1 LDQKP
6 SILDWIYILGLSAV
20 WGSAFVFIRIAAPE
34 LGAVGLVFLR
44 LIIASFLLGIIFLK
58 KHHWFIFKKNLLPII
73 VIGATNVALPFYC
86 FSYAALYINA
96 SSMAVINGS
105 TPLFAFLFSMLILGF
120 KFRIIQFS
128 GIVIGLAG
136 LVIFV
141 GFESLDFNL
150 LPILAATMGA
160 AFYGISMVYIYKL
173 NIVDTK
179 AMAAI
184 TMIIATV
191 LISPFLYFEPLNL
204 VGLNTKALF
213 SILFLGVFCTGLAY
227 VPYFILIKNIGP
239 ISTSIIAML
248 VPLFGMLWAYLLLKE
263 TITLTMLGG
272 CLLIIMGVLL
282 TNLSGNESSKNLN
295 KNLDNL

>member
-1 LDQKP
+1 M
-6 SILDWIYILGLSAV
+6 
-20 WGSAFVFIRIAAPE
+20 
-34 LGAVGLVFLR
+34 VFLR
-44 LIIASFLLGIIFLK
+44 LVIASLLLGIIFLK
-58 KHHWFIFKKNLLPII
+58 KHHWSIFKKNLLPII

-86 FSYAALYINA
+86 FAYAALHINA

-105 TPLFAFLFSMLILGF
+105 TPLFAFIFSMLILGF

-136 LVIFV
+136 LIIFV

-150 LPILAATMGA
+150 LPILAAAMGA

-213 SILFLGVFCTGLAY
+213 SILFLGIFCTGLAY
-227 VPYFILIKNIGP
+227 IPYFILIKNIGP

-282 TNLSGNESSKNLN
+282 TNLSGNGRPKNLN
-295 KNLDNL
+295 KNLDNP

>member
-1 LDQKP
+1 MDQKP

-20 WGSAFVFIRIAAPE
+20 WGSAFVFIKIATPE
-34 LGAVGLVFLR
+34 VGAIGLVFLR
-44 LIIASFLLGIIFLK
+44 LVIASLLLGIIFLK
-58 KHHWFIFKKNLLPII
+58 KHHWSIFKKHLLPLII
-73 VIGATNVALPFYC
+73 IGATNVALPFYC
-86 FSYAALYINA
+86 FAYAALHINA

-136 LVIFV
+136 LIIFV

-150 LPILAATMGA
+150 LPILAAAMGA

-184 TMIIATV
+184 TVIIATV

-204 VGLNTKALF
+204 MGLNTKVLF
-213 SILFLGVFCTGLAY
+213 SVLFLGIFCTGLAY
-227 VPYFILIKNIGP
+227 LPYFILIKNVGP

-248 VPLFGMLWAYLLLKE
+248 VPVFGMLWAYLLLKE

-282 TNLSGNESSKNLN
+282 TNFFGDKKQE
-295 KNLDNL
+295 

>member
-1 LDQKP
+1 MDHKP

-34 LGAVGLVFLR
+34 LGAIGLVFLR
-44 LIIASFLLGIIFLK
+44 IVIASFLLGIIFLK
-58 KHHWFIFKKNLLPII
+58 KHHWSIFNKNLLPII

-86 FSYAALYINA
+86 FAYAALHINA

-105 TPLFAFLFSMLILGF
+105 TPLFAFIFSMLILGF

-136 LVIFV
+136 LIIFV

-150 LPILAATMGA
+150 LPILAAAMGA

-204 VGLNTKALF
+204 VGLSTKALF
-213 SILFLGVFCTGLAY
+213 SILFLGIFCTGLAY
-227 VPYFILIKNIGP
+227 IPYFILIKNIGP

-248 VPLFGMLWAYLLLKE
+248 VPLFGMLWSYLLLKE

-282 TNLSGNESSKNLN
+282 TNLSGNGSSKNLN
-295 KNLDNL
+295 KN

>member
-1 LDQKP
+1 MDQKP

-34 LGAVGLVFLR
+34 LGAIGLVFLR
-44 LIIASFLLGIIFLK
+44 LVIASLLLGIIFLK
-58 KHHWFIFKKNLLPII
+58 KHHWSIFKKNLLPII
-73 VIGATNVALPFYC
+73 IIGATNVALPFYC
-86 FSYAALYINA
+86 FAYAALYINA

-120 KFRIIQFS
+120 KFKIVQFS

-136 LVIFV
+136 LIIFV

-150 LPILAATMGA
+150 LPILAAAMGA

-191 LISPFLYFEPLNL
+191 LISPFLYLEPINL
-204 VGLNTKALF
+204 MGLNTKVLF
-213 SILFLGVFCTGLAY
+213 SILFLGIFCTGLAY
-227 VPYFILIKNIGP
+227 LPYFILIKNIGP
-239 ISTSIIAML
+239 VSTSIIAML
-248 VPLFGMLWAYLLLKE
+248 VPVFGMFWAYLLLKE
-263 TITLTMLGG
+263 TITLRMLGG
-272 CLLIIMGVLL
+272 CLLIIIGVLL
-282 TNLSGNESSKNLN
+282 TNFYGDK
-295 KNLDNL
+295 KQA

>member
-20 WGSAFVFIRIAAPE
+20 WGSAFVFIKIATPE
-34 LGAVGLVFLR
+34 VGAIGLVFLR
-44 LIIASFLLGIIFLK
+44 SVIASLLLGIIFLK
-58 KHHWFIFKKNLLPII
+58 KHHWSIFKKHLLPLII
-73 VIGATNVALPFYC
+73 IGATNVALPFYC
-86 FSYAALYINA
+86 FAYAALHINA

-136 LVIFV
+136 LIIFV

-150 LPILAATMGA
+150 LPILAAAMGA

-204 VGLNTKALF
+204 MGLNTKVLF
-213 SILFLGVFCTGLAY
+213 SILFLGIFCTGLAY
-227 VPYFILIKNIGP
+227 LPYFILIKNVGP

-248 VPLFGMLWAYLLLKE
+248 VPVFGMLWAYLLLKE

-282 TNLSGNESSKNLN
+282 TNFFGDKKQE
-295 KNLDNL
+295 

>member
-1 LDQKP
+1 MDQKP

>member
-1 LDQKP
+1 MDQKP

-34 LGAVGLVFLR
+34 LGAIGLVFLR
-44 LIIASFLLGIIFLK
+44 IVIASFLLGIIFLK
-58 KHHWFIFKKNLLPII
+58 KHHWSIFNKNLLPII

-86 FSYAALYINA
+86 FAYAALHINA

-105 TPLFAFLFSMLILGF
+105 TPLFAFIFSMLILGF

-136 LVIFV
+136 LIIFV

-150 LPILAATMGA
+150 LPILAAAMGA

-204 VGLNTKALF
+204 VGLSTKALF
-213 SILFLGVFCTGLAY
+213 SILFLGIFCTGLAY
-227 VPYFILIKNIGP
+227 IPYFILIKNIGP

-248 VPLFGMLWAYLLLKE
+248 VPLFGMLWSYLLLKE

-282 TNLSGNESSKNLN
+282 TNLSGNGSSKNLN
-295 KNLDNL
+295 KN

>member
-1 LDQKP
+1 MDQKP

-34 LGAVGLVFLR
+34 LGAIGLVFLR
-44 LIIASFLLGIIFLK
+44 LVIASLLLGMIFLK
-58 KHHWFIFKKNLLPII
+58 QHHWSIFKKNLLPII

-86 FSYAALYINA
+86 FAYAALHINA

-105 TPLFAFLFSMLILGF
+105 TPLFAFIFSMLILGF

-136 LVIFV
+136 LIIFV
-141 GFESLDFNL
+141 GFESLDFKL
-150 LPILAATMGA
+150 LPILAAAMGA

-191 LISPFLYFEPLNL
+191 LISPFLYLEPLNL
-204 VGLNTKALF
+204 VGLSTKALF
-213 SILFLGVFCTGLAY
+213 SILFLGIFCTGLAY
-227 VPYFILIKNIGP
+227 IPYFILIKNIGP

-282 TNLSGNESSKNLN
+282 TNLSGNGSSKNLN

>member
-1 LDQKP
+1 MDQKP

-20 WGSAFVFIRIAAPE
+20 WGSAFVFIKIATPE
-34 LGAVGLVFLR
+34 VGAIGLVFLR
-44 LIIASFLLGIIFLK
+44 SVIASLLLGIIFLK
-58 KHHWFIFKKNLLPII
+58 KHHWSIFKKHLLPLII
-73 VIGATNVALPFYC
+73 IGATNVALPFYC
-86 FSYAALYINA
+86 FAYAALHINA

-136 LVIFV
+136 LIIFV

-150 LPILAATMGA
+150 LPILAAAMGA

-184 TMIIATV
+184 TVIIATV

-204 VGLNTKALF
+204 MGLNTKVLF
-213 SILFLGVFCTGLAY
+213 SILFLGIFCTGLAY
-227 VPYFILIKNIGP
+227 LPYFILIKNVGP

-248 VPLFGMLWAYLLLKE
+248 VPVFGMLWAYLLLKE

-282 TNLSGNESSKNLN
+282 TNFFGDKKQE
-295 KNLDNL
+295 

>member
-20 WGSAFVFIRIAAPE
+20 WGSAFVFIKIATPE
-34 LGAVGLVFLR
+34 VGAIGLVFLR
-44 LIIASFLLGIIFLK
+44 LVIASLLLGIIFLK
-58 KHHWFIFKKNLLPII
+58 KHHWSIFKKHLLPLII
-73 VIGATNVALPFYC
+73 IGATNVALPFYC
-86 FSYAALYINA
+86 FAYAALHINA

-136 LVIFV
+136 LIIFV
-141 GFESLDFNL
+141 GFEALDFNL
-150 LPILAATMGA
+150 LPILAAAMGA

-204 VGLNTKALF
+204 MGLNTKVLF
-213 SILFLGVFCTGLAY
+213 SILFLGIFCTGLAY
-227 VPYFILIKNIGP
+227 LPYFILIKNVGP

-248 VPLFGMLWAYLLLKE
+248 VPVFGMLWAYLLLKE

-282 TNLSGNESSKNLN
+282 TNFFGDKKQE
-295 KNLDNL
+295 

>member
-1 LDQKP
+1 MDQKP

-34 LGAVGLVFLR
+34 LGAIGLVFLR
-44 LIIASFLLGIIFLK
+44 LVIASLLLGMIFLK
-58 KHHWFIFKKNLLPII
+58 KHHWSIFKKILLPII

-86 FSYAALYINA
+86 FAYAALHINA

-105 TPLFAFLFSMLILGF
+105 TPLFAFIFSMLILGF

-136 LVIFV
+136 LIIFV
-141 GFESLDFNL
+141 GFESLDFKL
-150 LPILAATMGA
+150 LPILAAAMGA

-191 LISPFLYFEPLNL
+191 LISPFLYLEPLNL
-204 VGLNTKALF
+204 VGLSTKALF
-213 SILFLGVFCTGLAY
+213 SILFLGIFCTGLAY
-227 VPYFILIKNIGP
+227 IPYFILIKNIGP

-282 TNLSGNESSKNLN
+282 TNLSGNGSSKNLN

>member
-1 LDQKP
+1 MDQKP

-34 LGAVGLVFLR
+34 LGAIGLVFLR
-44 LIIASFLLGIIFLK
+44 IVIASFLLGIIFLK
-58 KHHWFIFKKNLLPII
+58 KHHWSIFNKNLLPII

-86 FSYAALYINA
+86 FAYAALHINA

-105 TPLFAFLFSMLILGF
+105 TPLFAFIFSMLILGF

-136 LVIFV
+136 LIIFV

-150 LPILAATMGA
+150 LPILAAAMGA

-204 VGLNTKALF
+204 VGLSTKALF
-213 SILFLGVFCTGLAY
+213 SILFLVIFCTGLAY
-227 VPYFILIKNIGP
+227 IPYFILIKNIGP

-248 VPLFGMLWAYLLLKE
+248 VPLFGMLWSYLLLKE

-282 TNLSGNESSKNLN
+282 TNLSGNGSSKNLN
-295 KNLDNL
+295 KN

>member
-1 LDQKP
+1 MDQKP

-20 WGSAFVFIRIAAPE
+20 WGSAFVFIKIATPE
-34 LGAVGLVFLR
+34 VGAIGLVFMR
-44 LIIASFLLGIIFLK
+44 LVIASLLLGIIFLK
-58 KHHWFIFKKNLLPII
+58 KHHWSIFKKHLLPLII
-73 VIGATNVALPFYC
+73 IGATNVALPFYC
-86 FSYAALYINA
+86 FAYAALHINA

-136 LVIFV
+136 LIIFV

-150 LPILAATMGA
+150 LPILAAAMGA

-184 TMIIATV
+184 TVIIATV

-204 VGLNTKALF
+204 MGLNTKVLF
-213 SILFLGVFCTGLAY
+213 SILFLGIFCTGLAY
-227 VPYFILIKNIGP
+227 LPYFILIKNVGP

-248 VPLFGMLWAYLLLKE
+248 VPVFGMLWAYLLLKE

-282 TNLSGNESSKNLN
+282 TNFYGDK
-295 KNLDNL
+295 KQA

>member
-1 LDQKP
+1 MVKSL
-6 SILDWIYILGLSAV
+6 SIW
-20 WGSAFVFIRIAAPE
+20 
-34 LGAVGLVFLR
+34 
-44 LIIASFLLGIIFLK
+44 IIAYGLGSIPFGVL
-58 KHHWFIFKKNLLPII
+58 FARAQGVNLREHGSGN
-73 VIGATNVALPFYC
+73 IGATNVALPFYC

-191 LISPFLYFEPLNL
+191 LISPFLYYEPLNL
-204 VGLNTKALF
+204 VGLNTKVLF
-213 SILFLGVFCTGLAY
+213 SILFLGIFCTQ
-227 VPYFILIKNIGP
+227 
-239 ISTSIIAML
+239 
-248 VPLFGMLWAYLLLKE
+248 
-263 TITLTMLGG
+263 
-272 CLLIIMGVLL
+272 
-282 TNLSGNESSKNLN
+282 
-295 KNLDNL
+295 

>member
-282 TNLSGNESSKNLN
+282 TNLSENESSKNLN

>member
-20 WGSAFVFIRIAAPE
+20 WGSAFVFIKIATPE
-34 LGAVGLVFLR
+34 VGAIGLVFLR
-44 LIIASFLLGIIFLK
+44 LVIASLLLGIIFLK
-58 KHHWFIFKKNLLPII
+58 KHHWSIFKKHLLPLII
-73 VIGATNVALPFYC
+73 IGATNVALPFYC
-86 FSYAALYINA
+86 FAYAALHINA

-136 LVIFV
+136 LIIFV

-150 LPILAATMGA
+150 LPILAAAMGA

-204 VGLNTKALF
+204 MGLNTKVLF
-213 SILFLGVFCTGLAY
+213 SILFLGIFCTGLAY
-227 VPYFILIKNIGP
+227 LPYFILIKNVGP

-248 VPLFGMLWAYLLLKE
+248 VPVFGMLWAYLLLKE

-282 TNLSGNESSKNLN
+282 TNFFGDKKQE
-295 KNLDNL
+295 

>member
-1 LDQKP
+1 MDQKP

-58 KHHWFIFKKNLLPII
+58 KHHWSIFKKNLLPII

-86 FSYAALYINA
+86 FSYAALHINA

-136 LVIFV
+136 LIIFV

-150 LPILAATMGA
+150 LPILAAAMGA

-282 TNLSGNESSKNLN
+282 TNLIGNESSKNLN

>member
-34 LGAVGLVFLR
+34 LGAIGLVFLR
-44 LIIASFLLGIIFLK
+44 IVIASFLLGIIFLK
-58 KHHWFIFKKNLLPII
+58 KHHWSIFNKNLLPII

-86 FSYAALYINA
+86 FAYAALHINA

-105 TPLFAFLFSMLILGF
+105 TPLFAFIFSMLILGF

-136 LVIFV
+136 LIIFV

-150 LPILAATMGA
+150 LPILAAAMGA

-204 VGLNTKALF
+204 VGLSTKALF
-213 SILFLGVFCTGLAY
+213 SILFLGIFCTGLAY
-227 VPYFILIKNIGP
+227 IPYFILIKNIGP

-248 VPLFGMLWAYLLLKE
+248 VPLFGMLWSYLLLKE

-282 TNLSGNESSKNLN
+282 TNLSGNGSSKNLN
-295 KNLDNL
+295 KN

>member
-1 LDQKP
+1 MDQKP

-34 LGAVGLVFLR
+34 LGAIGLVFLR
-44 LIIASFLLGIIFLK
+44 LVIASLLLGMIFLK
-58 KHHWFIFKKNLLPII
+58 NHHWSIFNKNLLPII

-86 FSYAALYINA
+86 FAYAALHINA

-105 TPLFAFLFSMLILGF
+105 TPLFAFIFSMLILGF

-136 LVIFV
+136 LIIFV
-141 GFESLDFNL
+141 GFESLDFKL
-150 LPILAATMGA
+150 LPILAAAMGA

-191 LISPFLYFEPLNL
+191 LISPFLYLEPLNL
-204 VGLNTKALF
+204 VGLSTKALF
-213 SILFLGVFCTGLAY
+213 SILFLGIFCTGLAY
-227 VPYFILIKNIGP
+227 IPYFILIKNIGP

-282 TNLSGNESSKNLN
+282 TNLSGNGSSKNLN

>member
-1 LDQKP
+1 MDQKP

-34 LGAVGLVFLR
+34 LGAIGLVFLR
-44 LIIASFLLGIIFLK
+44 LVIASLLLGMIFLK
-58 KHHWFIFKKNLLPII
+58 KHHWSIFKKILLPII

-86 FSYAALYINA
+86 FAYAALHINA

-105 TPLFAFLFSMLILGF
+105 TPLFAFIFSMLILGF

-136 LVIFV
+136 LIIFV

-150 LPILAATMGA
+150 LPILAAAMGA

-213 SILFLGVFCTGLAY
+213 SILFLGIFCTGLAY
-227 VPYFILIKNIGP
+227 IPYFILIKNIGP

-282 TNLSGNESSKNLN
+282 TNLSGNGSSKNLN

>member
-20 WGSAFVFIRIAAPE
+20 WGSAFVFIKIATPE
-34 LGAVGLVFLR
+34 VGAIGLVFLR
-44 LIIASFLLGIIFLK
+44 LVIASLLLGIIFLK
-58 KHHWFIFKKNLLPII
+58 KHHWSIFKKHLLPLII
-73 VIGATNVALPFYC
+73 IGATNVALPFYC
-86 FSYAALYINA
+86 FAYAALHINA

-136 LVIFV
+136 LIIFV

-150 LPILAATMGA
+150 LPILAAAMGA

-184 TMIIATV
+184 TVIIATV

-204 VGLNTKALF
+204 MGLNTKVLF
-213 SILFLGVFCTGLAY
+213 SILFLGIFCTALAY
-227 VPYFILIKNIGP
+227 LPYFILIKNVGP

-248 VPLFGMLWAYLLLKE
+248 VPVFGMLWAYLLLKE

-282 TNLSGNESSKNLN
+282 TNFFGDKKQE
-295 KNLDNL
+295 

>member
-1 LDQKP
+1 MDQKP

-20 WGSAFVFIRIAAPE
+20 WGSAFVFIKIATPE
-34 LGAVGLVFLR
+34 VGAIGLVFLR
-44 LIIASFLLGIIFLK
+44 LVIASLLLGIIFLK
-58 KHHWFIFKKNLLPII
+58 KHHWSIFKKHLLPLII
-73 VIGATNVALPFYC
+73 IGATNVALPFYC
-86 FSYAALYINA
+86 FAYAALHINA

-136 LVIFV
+136 LIIFV
-141 GFESLDFNL
+141 GFEALDFNL
-150 LPILAATMGA
+150 LPILAAAMGA

-184 TMIIATV
+184 TVIIATV

-204 VGLNTKALF
+204 MGLNTKVLF
-213 SILFLGVFCTGLAY
+213 SILFLGIFCTGLAY
-227 VPYFILIKNIGP
+227 LPYFILIKNVGP

-248 VPLFGMLWAYLLLKE
+248 VPVFGMLWAYLLLKE

-282 TNLSGNESSKNLN
+282 TNFYGDK
-295 KNLDNL
+295 KQA

>member
-6 SILDWIYILGLSAV
+6 SILDWIYIFGLSAV
-20 WGSAFVFIRIAAPE
+20 WGSAFVFIKIATPE
-34 LGAVGLVFLR
+34 VGVIGLVFTR
-44 LIIASFLLGIIFLK
+44 LVIASLLLGIIFLK
-58 KHHWFIFKKNLLPII
+58 KHHWSIFKKNLLPIVI
-73 VIGATNVALPFYC
+73 IGATNVALPFYC
-86 FSYAALYINA
+86 FAYAALYINA

-120 KFRIIQFS
+120 KFKIVQFS

-136 LVIFV
+136 LIIFV
-141 GFESLDFNL
+141 GFEALDFNL
-150 LPILAATMGA
+150 LPILAAAMGA

-191 LISPFLYFEPLNL
+191 LISPFLYLEPINL
-204 VGLNTKALF
+204 MGLNTKVLF
-213 SILFLGVFCTGLAY
+213 SILFLGIFCTGLAY
-227 VPYFILIKNIGP
+227 LPYFILIKNIGP
-239 ISTSIIAML
+239 VSTSIIAML
-248 VPLFGMLWAYLLLKE
+248 VPVFGMFWAYLLLKE

-272 CLLIIMGVLL
+272 CLLIIIGVLL
-282 TNLSGNESSKNLN
+282 TNFYGDK
-295 KNLDNL
+295 KQA

>member
-1 LDQKP
+1 MDQKP

-34 LGAVGLVFLR
+34 LGAIGLVFLR
-44 LIIASFLLGIIFLK
+44 IVIASFLLGIIFLK
-58 KHHWFIFKKNLLPII
+58 KHHWSIFNKNLLPII

-86 FSYAALYINA
+86 FAYAALHINA

-105 TPLFAFLFSMLILGF
+105 TPLFAFIFSMLILGF

-136 LVIFV
+136 LIIFV

-150 LPILAATMGA
+150 LPILAAAMGA

-204 VGLNTKALF
+204 VGLSTKALF
-213 SILFLGVFCTGLAY
+213 SILFLGIFCTGLAY
-227 VPYFILIKNIGP
+227 IPYFILIKNIGP

-282 TNLSGNESSKNLN
+282 TNLSGNGSSKNLN
-295 KNLDNL
+295 KN

>member
-1 LDQKP
+1 MDQKP

-20 WGSAFVFIRIAAPE
+20 WGSAFVFIKIATPE
-34 LGAVGLVFLR
+34 VGAIGLVFLR
-44 LIIASFLLGIIFLK
+44 LVIASLLLGIIFLK
-58 KHHWFIFKKNLLPII
+58 KHHWSIFKKHLLPLII
-73 VIGATNVALPFYC
+73 IGATNVALPFYC
-86 FSYAALYINA
+86 FAYAALHINA

-136 LVIFV
+136 LIIFV

-150 LPILAATMGA
+150 LPILAAAMGA

-184 TMIIATV
+184 TVIIATV

-204 VGLNTKALF
+204 MGLNTKVLF
-213 SILFLGVFCTGLAY
+213 SILFLGIFCTALAY
-227 VPYFILIKNIGP
+227 LPYFILIKNVGP

-248 VPLFGMLWAYLLLKE
+248 VPVFGMLWAYLLLKE

-282 TNLSGNESSKNLN
+282 TNFFGDKKQE
-295 KNLDNL
+295 

>member
-1 LDQKP
+1 MDQKP

-34 LGAVGLVFLR
+34 LGAIGLVFLR
-44 LIIASFLLGIIFLK
+44 LVIASLLLGMIFLK
-58 KHHWFIFKKNLLPII
+58 QHHWSIFKKNLLPII

-86 FSYAALYINA
+86 FAYAALHINA

-105 TPLFAFLFSMLILGF
+105 TPLFAFIFSMLILGF

-136 LVIFV
+136 LIIFV

-150 LPILAATMGA
+150 LPILAAAMGA

-191 LISPFLYFEPLNL
+191 LISPFLYLEPLNL
-204 VGLNTKALF
+204 VGLSTKALF
-213 SILFLGVFCTGLAY
+213 SILFLGIFCTGLAY
-227 VPYFILIKNIGP
+227 IPYFILIKNIGP

-282 TNLSGNESSKNLN
+282 TNLSDNGSSK
-295 KNLDNL
+295 KP

>member
-20 WGSAFVFIRIAAPE
+20 WGSAFVFIKIATPE
-34 LGAVGLVFLR
+34 VGAIGLVFLR
-44 LIIASFLLGIIFLK
+44 LVIASLLLGIIFLK
-58 KHHWFIFKKNLLPII
+58 KHHWSIFKKHLLPLII
-73 VIGATNVALPFYC
+73 IGATNVALPFYC
-86 FSYAALYINA
+86 FAYAALHINA

-136 LVIFV
+136 LIIFV
-141 GFESLDFNL
+141 GFEALDFNL
-150 LPILAATMGA
+150 LPILAAAMGA

-184 TMIIATV
+184 TVIIATV

-204 VGLNTKALF
+204 MGLNTKVLF
-213 SILFLGVFCTGLAY
+213 SILFLGIFCTGLAY
-227 VPYFILIKNIGP
+227 LPYFILIKNVGP

-248 VPLFGMLWAYLLLKE
+248 VPVFGMLWAYLLLKE

-282 TNLSGNESSKNLN
+282 TNFYGDK
-295 KNLDNL
+295 KQA

>member
-1 LDQKP
+1 LDHKP

-58 KHHWFIFKKNLLPII
+58 KHHWSIFKKNLLPII

-86 FSYAALYINA
+86 FSYAALHINA

>member
-1 LDQKP
+1 MDQKP

-20 WGSAFVFIRIAAPE
+20 WGSAFVFIKIATPE
-34 LGAVGLVFLR
+34 VGAIGLVFLR
-44 LIIASFLLGIIFLK
+44 LVIASLLLGIIFLK
-58 KHHWFIFKKNLLPII
+58 KHHWSIFKKHLLPLII
-73 VIGATNVALPFYC
+73 IGATNVALPFYC
-86 FSYAALYINA
+86 FAYAALHINA

-136 LVIFV
+136 LIIFV
-141 GFESLDFNL
+141 GFEALDFNL
-150 LPILAATMGA
+150 LPILAAAMGA

-184 TMIIATV
+184 TVIIATV

-204 VGLNTKALF
+204 MGLNTKVLF
-213 SILFLGVFCTGLAY
+213 SILFLGIFCTGLAY
-227 VPYFILIKNIGP
+227 LPYFILIKNVGP

-248 VPLFGMLWAYLLLKE
+248 VPVFGMLWAYLLLKE

-282 TNLSGNESSKNLN
+282 TNFFGDKKQE
-295 KNLDNL
+295 

>member
-1 LDQKP
+1 MDQKP

-20 WGSAFVFIRIAAPE
+20 WGSAFVFIKIATPE
-34 LGAVGLVFLR
+34 VGAIGLVFLR
-44 LIIASFLLGIIFLK
+44 SVIASLLLGIIFLK
-58 KHHWFIFKKNLLPII
+58 KHHWSIFKKHLLPLII
-73 VIGATNVALPFYC
+73 IGATNVALPFYC
-86 FSYAALYINA
+86 FAYAALHINA

-136 LVIFV
+136 LIIFV

-150 LPILAATMGA
+150 LPILAAAMGA

-204 VGLNTKALF
+204 MGLNTKVLF
-213 SILFLGVFCTGLAY
+213 SILFLGIFCTGLAY
-227 VPYFILIKNIGP
+227 LPYFILIKNVGP

-248 VPLFGMLWAYLLLKE
+248 VPVFGMLWAYLLLKE

-282 TNLSGNESSKNLN
+282 TNFFGDKKQE
-295 KNLDNL
+295 

>member
-1 LDQKP
+1 MDQKP

-34 LGAVGLVFLR
+34 LGAIGLVFLR
-44 LIIASFLLGIIFLK
+44 IVIASFLLGIIFLK
-58 KHHWFIFKKNLLPII
+58 KHHWSIFNKNLLPII

-86 FSYAALYINA
+86 FAYAALHINA

-136 LVIFV
+136 LIIFV

-150 LPILAATMGA
+150 LPILAAAMGA

-204 VGLNTKALF
+204 VGLSTKALF
-213 SILFLGVFCTGLAY
+213 SILFLVIFCTGLAY
-227 VPYFILIKNIGP
+227 IPYFILIKNIGP

-248 VPLFGMLWAYLLLKE
+248 VPLFGMLWSYLLLKE

-282 TNLSGNESSKNLN
+282 TNLSGNGSSKNLN
-295 KNLDNL
+295 KN

>member
-1 LDQKP
+1 MGKCLC
-6 SILDWIYILGLSAV
+6 
-20 WGSAFVFIRIAAPE
+20 FIRIAAPE
-34 LGAVGLVFLR
+34 LGAIGLVFLR
-44 LIIASFLLGIIFLK
+44 IVIASFLLGIIFLK
-58 KHHWFIFKKNLLPII
+58 KHHWSIFNKNLLPII

-86 FSYAALYINA
+86 FAYAALHINA

-105 TPLFAFLFSMLILGF
+105 TPLFAFIFSMLILGF

-136 LVIFV
+136 LIIFV

-150 LPILAATMGA
+150 LPILAAAMGA